1 MKRSLFWRVWLHGV
15 LLLAAVSTFLF
26 IGGAIVQHHVRTGMP
41 LPQVTHFVLVS
52 SVMLVFLTLVSIP
65 LARQITAP
73 LERLAR
79 VVERFGRGELTAR
92 ASLSRNDE
100 VGDLARAFDDM
111 AARIERLVRSEK
123 EFLANV
129 SHELRT
135 PLARVRVAV
144 EIAQEG
150 DDAKAR
156 TQLEGIAA
164 DLAELERLV
173 SDVLI
178 AARVDLASGQA
189 TLESAVRKRSLAGD
203 ELIRMAESRFGTA
216 HPNRVL
222 TVNLRGPLPT
232 IPADPVLLRR
242 ALDNVLDNACVY
254 SDADK
259 PIVLA
264 ARAEDGALVVEVQDQ
279 GIGIAPEDLAQ
290 LFTPFFR
297 ADRSRDRHT
306 GGVGLG
312 LLLARRIVEAH
323 GGTVEVSSRP
333 GEGTTVR
340 IRLSA

>member
-1 MKRSLFWRVWLHGV
+1 MKRGLFWRVWLHGV
-15 LLLAAVSTFLF
+15 LLLAAISTFLF
-26 IGGAIVQHHVRTGMP
+26 VGGAVFQHRIRTGMP
-41 LPQVTHFVLVS
+41 LPPLVHIALVL
-52 SVMLVFLTLVSIP
+52 SVMLAFLTLVSIP
-65 LARQITAP
+65 LARQISAP

-79 VVERFGRGELTAR
+79 VVERFGRGDLTAR
-92 ASLSRNDE
+92 ASIDRTDE

-156 TQLEGIAA
+156 AQLEGIAA

-173 SDVLI
+173 GDVLI
-178 AARVDLASGQA
+178 AARIDLGSGQA
-189 TLESAVRKRSLAGD
+189 ALASAARKKSISGE
-203 ELIRMAESRFGTA
+203 ELIRMAESRFRGA
-216 HPNRVL
+216 HPDRVL
-222 TVNLRGPLPT
+222 SVELSGPLPT
-232 IPADPVLLRR
+232 IQADPVLLRR
-242 ALDNVLDNACVY
+242 ALDNLLDNASAY
-254 SDADK
+254 SDADT

-264 ARAEDGALVVEVQDQ
+264 ARTDNRALVIEVQDR

-312 LLLARRIVEAH
+312 LLLANRIVEAH
-323 GGTVEVSSRP
+323 AGSLDVSSRP
-333 GEGTTVR
+333 GAGTTVR
-340 IRLSA
+340 IRVPA